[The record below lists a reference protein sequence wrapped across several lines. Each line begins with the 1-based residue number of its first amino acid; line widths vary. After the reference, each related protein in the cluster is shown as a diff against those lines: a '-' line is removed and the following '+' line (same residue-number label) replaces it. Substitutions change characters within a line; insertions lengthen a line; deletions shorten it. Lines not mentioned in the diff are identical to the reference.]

1 MISRI
6 MALKYKTTADIP
18 ISKKLV
24 DQVIGQPEAIEII
37 KKAAQQR
44 RHVLLIGEPGVGK
57 SLAGQALAELLPKE
71 NLTDIVVFP
80 NQEDENVPIIKEY
93 PKGKG
98 KQIVAKSRFLQ
109 SKGMKF
115 QNWIFYV
122 LIFISILS
130 PWWVRKQYGDI
141 LAAATLISSMIFIAI
156 FVIYMSMAK
165 RMKGNAQGLPKILED
180 NSANDKSPFLDGT
193 GAHAGALLGDCLHDP
208 LQSIFAA
215 QDLLIMEPLKNQQYL
230 MQQGTLNIIDNLLEK
245 HQKKII
251 KNKSYEAAFLDKKEL
266 IILGEKENKIEPVE
280 VLSVNRY
287 EKEGEIIKLTTES
300 GKEIII
306 TPEHK
311 VAVNSL
317 AGIRYIEARKL
328 KSWHKLL
335 AINE

>member
-1 MISRI
+1 

-115 QNWIFYV
+115 QNWVFYV

-165 RMKGNAQGLPKILED
+165 RMKGNVQGLPKILVD

-208 LQSIFAA
+208 LQSLHSSNNIWIMQPTNNNQF
-215 QDLLIMEPLKNQQYL
+215 LI
-230 MQQGTLNIIDNLLEK
+230 QQGKINIVDQLLEK
-245 HQKKII
+245 H
-251 KNKSYEAAFLDKKEL
+251 KKEL
-266 IILGEKENKIEPVE
+266 ITKGKYKAAFLQKKELIVLGEKENKIEPVE
-280 VLSVNRY
+280 VLSVNSY
-287 EKEGEIIKLTTES
+287 KKKGEIIKITTNS
-300 GKEIII
+300 GKEIIV

-311 VAVNSL
+311 VAIK
-317 AGIRYIEARKL
+317 GWKGTKYIPAAKL
-328 KSWHKLL
+328 RSWHRILS
-335 AINE
+335 INE

>member
-1 MISRI
+1 
-6 MALKYKTTADIP
+6 
-18 ISKKLV
+18 
-24 DQVIGQPEAIEII
+24 
-37 KKAAQQR
+37 
-44 RHVLLIGEPGVGK
+44 
-57 SLAGQALAELLPKE
+57 
-71 NLTDIVVFP
+71 
-80 NQEDENVPIIKEY
+80 
-93 PKGKG
+93 
-98 KQIVAKSRFLQ
+98 
-109 SKGMKF
+109 
-115 QNWIFYV
+115 
-122 LIFISILS
+122 
-130 PWWVRKQYGDI
+130 
-141 LAAATLISSMIFIAI
+141 
-156 FVIYMSMAK
+156 
-165 RMKGNAQGLPKILED
+165 MKGNAQGLPKILVD